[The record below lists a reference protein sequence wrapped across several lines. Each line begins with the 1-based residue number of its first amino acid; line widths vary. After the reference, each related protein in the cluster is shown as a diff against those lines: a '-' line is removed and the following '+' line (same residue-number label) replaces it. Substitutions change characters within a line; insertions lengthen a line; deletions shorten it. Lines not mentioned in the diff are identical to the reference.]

1 MSKMAEV
8 FSVNISK
15 EKGTIKQPVDSID
28 LDLDGIVS
36 DAHAG
41 PWHRQVSL
49 LSQESIQH
57 FSEEIGRKIEPGEFA
72 ENITMQ
78 GIDLSQASLLDR
90 FRIGPVELQLTQI
103 GKKCHGDACA
113 IFREVGKCVM
123 PKEGIFCRVLQGGS
137 IRAGDKIKYQPK
149 IWKFRVITLSDR
161 AHRGDYSDRSGPL
174 AKDQLD
180 GFAAAKH
187 WRSATET
194 VVLPDDASHLQT
206 ALETARDE
214 AVDIVV
220 TTGGTGVGP
229 RDITPETVTK
239 FCDKIIPGIMDAI
252 RIKFG
257 QDKPNALL
265 SRSVA
270 GVTGTMLVYAIP
282 GSVKAVK
289 EYMSEIT
296 KTIEHLIQMLHGLD
310 VH

>member
-123 PKEGIFCRVLQGGS
+123 P
-137 IRAGDKIKYQPK
+137 
-149 IWKFRVITLSDR
+149 
-161 AHRGDYSDRSGPL
+161 
-174 AKDQLD
+174 
-180 GFAAAKH
+180 
-187 WRSATET
+187 
-194 VVLPDDASHLQT
+194 
-206 ALETARDE
+206 
-214 AVDIVV
+214 
-220 TTGGTGVGP
+220 
-229 RDITPETVTK
+229 
-239 FCDKIIPGIMDAI
+239 
-252 RIKFG
+252 
-257 QDKPNALL
+257 
-265 SRSVA
+265 
-270 GVTGTMLVYAIP
+270 
-282 GSVKAVK
+282 
-289 EYMSEIT
+289 
-296 KTIEHLIQMLHGLD
+296 
-310 VH
+310 